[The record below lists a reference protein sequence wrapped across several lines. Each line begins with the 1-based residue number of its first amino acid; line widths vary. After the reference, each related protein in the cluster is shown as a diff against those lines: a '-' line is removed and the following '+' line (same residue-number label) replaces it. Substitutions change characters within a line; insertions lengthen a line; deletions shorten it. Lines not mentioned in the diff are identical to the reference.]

1 MTLHTIGETSLN
13 ISFLLYLFLYVPQ
26 FIRNIRYKRLQ
37 DMSLG
42 FHALL
47 LIASTADFYYGFGR
61 IHQWQYRFV
70 TLLMFALVF
79 AQHIQLFYYRKYFK
93 YGITKLIL
101 LTLFII
107 SMFTFLIPTLHNPAR
122 WMFLFIWMG
131 WLERICDW
139 SYCIPQF
146 FKNRHIACADAI
158 SPTFLVLAI
167 LTPICDSISAWCFHW
182 GPSSLYGAPIA
193 IVLHAALLFQWYYSM
208 KRHPKLQAAI

>member
-1 MTLHTIGETSLN
+1 MNTHTLGEISLN
-13 ISFLLYLFLYVPQ
+13 ISFFLYLFLYVPQ
-26 FIRNIRYKRLQ
+26 FIRNIRYKRLN

-61 IHQWQYRFV
+61 IHQWQYRVV

-79 AQHIQLFYYRKYFK
+79 AQHIQLFYYRHYFK
-93 YGITKLIL
+93 YGTTKLIVL
-101 LTLFII
+101 SLFILVMI
-107 SMFTFLIPTLHNPAR
+107 LFLIPTLTHPLH

-131 WLERICDW
+131 WLERLCDW

-146 FKNRHIACADAI
+146 IKNRQINHADAI
-158 SPTFLVLAI
+158 SPTFLIIAI

-193 IVLHAALLFQWYYSM
+193 IILHAALLIQWYHGIRRKPRLHSS
-208 KRHPKLQAAI
+208 